1 MTTKEKR
8 RLHRGYKRFLHH
20 LKTKRQKRRKAQ
32 ILCEEN
38 ARYNRKNGAILSV
51 DQLLSNT
58 LSPSVSYLLN
68 CANSPLNYEL
78 INKEE
83 IDTNCYVKIPSVFS
97 LIENPQESYSAIRK
111 LIVLSL
117 YSRSFH

>member
-1 MTTKEKR
+1 MTAKDR
-8 RLHRGYKRFLHH
+8 SRLHRGYKRFLRQ

-38 ARYNRKNGAILSV
+38 ARYNRKNGVILSV

-68 CANSPLNYEL
+68 CISSPLNYEL
-78 INKEE
+78 INKENNHSPPN
-83 IDTNCYVKIPSVFS
+83 INNTVAKIPSIDESIKVF
-97 LIENPQESYSAIRK
+97 L
-111 LIVLSL
+111 
-117 YSRSFH
+117 